1 MVSRISEPSR
11 VATEHGPFEMYFPI
25 EHADIFLA
33 MLDYQRVYYNITSP
47 ALFFVETELLPHCDN
62 GRTI

>member
-25 EHADIFLA
+25 EHVDIFLA
-33 MLDYQRVYYNITSP
+33 MLDYQRVYSNITSP
-47 ALFFVETELLPHCDN
+47 ALFFCGN
-62 GRTI
+62 